1 MALKENLG
9 KKRSLGGAKPPN
21 LLIVALLLAFRS
33 CAHAPS
39 MHATN
44 KMQSQQRSK
53 EITIRE
59 GKHKKKT
66 NKVSKQRKGACTQTN
81 TQKEHA
87 RKQTHKRSKQAC

>member
-1 MALKENLG
+1 MVLKERLG

-33 CAHAPS
+33 CARALS

-59 GKHKKKT
+59 GKHKKKQT
-66 NKVSKQRKGACTQTN
+66 KRKCVLRGQM
-81 TQKEHA
+81 
-87 RKQTHKRSKQAC
+87 

>member
-21 LLIVALLLAFRS
+21 LLIVAFLLAFRS
-33 CAHAPS
+33 CARALS

-59 GKHKKKT
+59 GKHKKK
-66 NKVSKQRKGACTQTN
+66 QT
-81 TQKEHA
+81 K
-87 RKQTHKRSKQAC
+87 